1 VRTVLLLL
9 LALPAAAL
17 GAWLLGA
24 GVTLGLIPLLGAG
37 LAAWLGVRGVSG
49 EFDRRDRER
58 AVARSEAAARDRE
71 RAKFRQVADA
81 MVSGDTVDHVLQV
94 IAEAV
99 ADLLESESAAI
110 GFVVE
115 EGRFVRLVA
124 GTGPINAARDQLIPV
139 DRSLLGVVVT
149 TEQPLMSPDISADP
163 RSHQV
168 PDSRLTTLAC
178 VPLTASG
185 LVIGVLA
192 AFNRCDGRPFTDA
205 DLHLLQTF
213 GDQVVVGL
221 DRAHVLEESRRKEEV
236 LASKNRELQR
246 ATELKSQF
254 LANMS
259 HELRTPLNA
268 INGFSDLLLTEEV
281 GALNDAQREFLDSIL
296 RNGKHLL
303 GLINSALDLAK
314 IEAGRMTLTLAQ
326 TDLRAGILGAI
337 TDTAPLR
344 TSKRQV
350 AVLEV
355 GEQPLTVLGDGV
367 RIRQILFN
375 LLSNASKFTPDGG
388 TVTVSAIA
396 TRAPLPI
403 PADRVGDTA
412 RYVSR
417 ECVWVSVRDTG
428 SGIQRS
434 DLPKLFQEFS
444 QVDSSSSRQQHGTG
458 LGLALSKRFV
468 EMHGGT
474 IGCESVYGAGAT
486 FWFILPADGPLRN
499 PAGSTASARPSAAL
513 DVQPT

>member
-1 VRTVLLLL
+1 
-9 LALPAAAL
+9 
-17 GAWLLGA
+17 
-24 GVTLGLIPLLGAG
+24 
-37 LAAWLGVRGVSG
+37 
-49 EFDRRDRER
+49 
-58 AVARSEAAARDRE
+58 
-71 RAKFRQVADA
+71 
-81 MVSGDTVDHVLQV
+81 
-94 IAEAV
+94 
-99 ADLLESESAAI
+99 
-110 GFVVE
+110 
-115 EGRFVRLVA
+115 
-124 GTGPINAARDQLIPV
+124 
-139 DRSLLGVVVT
+139 
-149 TEQPLMSPDISADP
+149 
-163 RSHQV
+163 
-168 PDSRLTTLAC
+168 
-178 VPLTASG
+178 
-185 LVIGVLA
+185 
-192 AFNRCDGRPFTDA
+192 
-205 DLHLLQTF
+205 
-213 GDQVVVGL
+213 
-221 DRAHVLEESRRKEEV
+221 
-236 LASKNRELQR
+236 
-246 ATELKSQF
+246 
-254 LANMS
+254 
-259 HELRTPLNA
+259 
-268 INGFSDLLLTEEV
+268 
-281 GALNDAQREFLDSIL
+281 
-296 RNGKHLL
+296 
-303 GLINSALDLAK
+303 
-314 IEAGRMTLTLAQ
+314 
-326 TDLRAGILGAI
+326 
-337 TDTAPLR
+337 
-344 TSKRQV
+344 V